1 MGHVYTARRAGRV
14 SGVSVASLIFF
25 AAWSLWNLFMF
36 SYLGM
41 PFAAVC
47 AFVALCADLTW
58 LYTVLKLREAK

>member
-1 MGHVYTARRAGRV
+1 
-14 SGVSVASLIFF
+14 VSVASLIFF

-41 PFAAVC
+41 PFAAAC
-47 AFVALCADLTW
+47 AFAALCADLTW